1 MDENFNEKH
10 DPRLPPN
17 TYGQQQQP
25 RAEFAQEQERR
36 AREASD
42 PAYLKGAYDPEPN
55 KNRDPQSQLAE
66 FDAKR
71 QEQERKDREAREQRA
86 QSKERI
92 GRDVE
97 AMFNGMHARLTE
109 FADAAG
115 RLTNKNISD
124 IARSAAGKV
133 KQLIEHHDRDLA
145 AGSLHDHLEE
155 KDIAERE
162 KAAAARAANEDAQ
175 ARGVPVMGDPRAPQP
190 VPQFPHDDTK
200 RPGDPT
206 FQQRNADF
214 RDPHNVDLNPHDGTL
229 RTAPNALGRTD
240 KRE

>member
-17 TYGQQQQP
+17 AYGQPQQP
-25 RAEFAQEQERR
+25 RAVGNM
-36 AREASD
+36 
-42 PAYLKGAYDPEPN
+42 PAYDPEQS
-55 KNRDPQSQLAE
+55 KGRDAQSQLAA

-175 ARGVPVMGDPRAPQP
+175 ARGVPVMGDPRAPQATQGQP

-200 RPGDPT
+200 RPGDPA